1 MSKITE
7 KQYNYFNKQV
17 NNGLCKSDKQ
27 KQYYIDRM
35 VEYNDNDTD
44 EQSVFCEIKINT
56 VAGTIIWSSKCEI
69 DQDNKIIRL
78 I

>member
-35 VEYNDNDTD
+35 VEYNDTD
-44 EQSVFCEIKINT
+44 DVFCEIKINT